1 MGNNRTKALP
11 TVEINGSKYSKIAER
26 IKFLADEHQYSITT
40 DVEFLPELNS
50 WKAKAVLTIQENDDV
65 FTYTGHAIEEIGSN
79 DINSTSAL
87 ENAETSAVG
96 RACAFAGIGLTDEV
110 ASAEEVAGAKEKL
123 KDVKTTQR
131 RQSAKSAEDK
141 TLEKLTGNLK
151 KNEK

>member
-26 IKFLADEHQYSITT
+26 IKFLANEHQYSITT
-40 DVEFLPELNS
+40 DVEFLHELNS

-87 ENAETSAVG
+87 ENDETTAVG

-110 ASAEEVAGAKEKL
+110 ASAEEVAGAKEKF
-123 KDVKTTQR
+123 KEINNQARKQT
-131 RQSAKSAEDK
+131 AKSAETNALK
-141 TLEKLTGNLK
+141 KLTENGSK
-151 KNEK
+151 K

>member
-11 TVEINGSKYSKIAER
+11 TVEINGSNYSKIAER

-65 FTYTGHAIEEIGSN
+65 FTYAGHAVEEIGSN

-110 ASAEEVAGAKEKL
+110 ASAEEVAGAKEKF
-123 KDVKTTQR
+123 KEINNQARKQT
-131 RQSAKSAEDK
+131 AKSAETNALK
-141 TLEKLTGNLK
+141 KLTENGSK
-151 KNEK
+151 K

>member
-26 IKFLADEHQYSITT
+26 IKFLAEEHQYSITT
-40 DVEFLPELNS
+40 DVEFLTELNS

-87 ENAETSAVG
+87 ENA
-96 RACAFAGIGLTDEV
+96 
-110 ASAEEVAGAKEKL
+110 
-123 KDVKTTQR
+123 
-131 RQSAKSAEDK
+131 
-141 TLEKLTGNLK
+141 
-151 KNEK
+151 

>member
-96 RACAFAGIGLTDEV
+96 RACGNAGIGLTDNF
-110 ASAEEVAGAKEKL
+110 ASADEMNGAKEKA
-123 KDVKTTQR
+123 KQIEVQKRVRASKT
-131 RQSAKSAEDK
+131 AEEK
-141 TLEKLTGNLK
+141 TLEKLTSKAVK
-151 KNEK
+151 K

>member
-65 FTYTGHAIEEIGSN
+65 FTYTGHGIEKIGSTE
-79 DINSTSAL
+79 INETSAL

-110 ASAEEVAGAKEKL
+110 ASAEEVAGAKEKF
-123 KDVKTTQR
+123 KEINNQARKQT
-131 RQSAKSAEDK
+131 AKSAESNALK
-141 TLEKLTGNLK
+141 KLTENGSK
-151 KNEK
+151 K